1 MFIIIDKYIFYY
13 MDFLNVISDYIN
25 IEQYYK
31 KINNFKYKELENLY
45 RFINIK
51 WTRILNNI
59 EKNEYSDKLLEK
71 YSDFNKN
78 IKKFID
84 NDIFIAIF
92 IINIIERY

>member
-78 IKKFID
+78 IKNFID

>member
-13 MDFLNVISDYIN
+13 MDFLDIINDYIN

-31 KINNFKYKELENLY
+31 KLNDFEYKELENLY

-51 WTRILNNI
+51 WTRILNNT

>member
-13 MDFLNVISDYIN
+13 MDFLNVISDYIY

-31 KINNFKYKELENLY
+31 KLNDFEYKELENLY

-78 IKKFID
+78 IKNFID